1 MNKDHDVHELEK
13 RFAVLEERMNTHESR
28 IDSTLNAM
36 RTDIER
42 GQNALR
48 TDIERGHTEAAKRE
62 TRLIITIAGLIV
74 GGIAIL
80 GLVLK

>member
-1 MNKDHDVHELEK
+1 
-13 RFAVLEERMNTHESR
+13 MNTHESR

-48 TDIERGHTEAAKRE
+48 TDIERNNAAIERGHTEAAKRE

-80 GLVLK
+80 GLVLN

>member
-13 RFAVLEERMNTHESR
+13 RFAVLEERMNTPESR

-42 GQNALR
+42 NNAA
-48 TDIERGHTEAAKRE
+48 IERGHTEAAKRE
-62 TRLIITIAGLIV
+62 TRLIITMAGLIV

-80 GLVLK
+80 GLVLN